1 MLTVKVVAKF
11 HNNKEVL
18 VGYTIEDVTTHQTM
32 YVTKEQ
38 LKNAV
43 LNGQCVITNMTLTS
57 DGRLIGKAAPV
68 KNEAKL
74 NYAQQKS
81 VRPMQQVPQAHHVA
95 PQQPVQQSVAQ
106 PVQQSKPKS
115 SEGLTLVEAYT
126 NGRNVVGGLMEMKGD
141 SNQAFAFEVGTRL
154 NNSIKEG
161 NFVNV
166 PVDGDK
172 PDMSQVKRKSFSK
185 VKDKMIKT
193 LSNNGVKVKVSVE
206 KGSAKYEYKLTIEGF
221 ETVADKHKLVGG
233 VYCLVY
239 DAILTGK
246 MKLKGIDG
254 DTMTVEN
261 LTGIADVRKS
271 VKSVV
276 IA

>member
-1 MLTVKVVAKF
+1 MLTVKVITKYHDA
-11 HNNKEVL
+11 KEVL
-18 VGYTIEDVTTHQTM
+18 VGYNIEDVVTHQTM
-32 YVTKEQ
+32 YVTKDQ
-38 LKNAV
+38 LKSAV
-43 LNGQCVITNMTLTS
+43 MNGQCVITNMTLTS

-74 NYAQQKS
+74 NYVQEKS
-81 VRPMQQVPQAHHVA
+81 VRPMQKVPQVHHVA

-106 PVQQSKPKS
+106 PVQPAKPKS
-115 SEGLTLVEAYT
+115 TEGLTLVEVYT
-126 NGRNVVGGLMEMKGD
+126 NGRNVVGGLMEMKGE

-161 NFVNV
+161 KFVNV

-172 PDMSQVKRKSFSK
+172 PDMSKVKRKSFSK

-193 LSNNGVKVKVSVE
+193 LSSNGVKVKVSVE
-206 KGSAKYEYKLTIEGF
+206 KGAAKYEYKLTLEGF
-221 ETVADKHKLVGG
+221 ETAADKNKLVGG

-254 DTMTVEN
+254 DTVTVEN